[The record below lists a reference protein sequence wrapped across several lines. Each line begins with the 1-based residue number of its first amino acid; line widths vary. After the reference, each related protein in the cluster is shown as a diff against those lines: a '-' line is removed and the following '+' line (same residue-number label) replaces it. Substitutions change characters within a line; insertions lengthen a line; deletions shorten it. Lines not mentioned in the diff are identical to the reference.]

1 MPLAS
6 LASTMAGWTS
16 ATAEKG
22 VLAWAVRE
30 TIWEHDRLLSAAS
43 FRMGRG

>member
-30 TIWEHDRLLSAAS
+30 TIWDVLSAAS
-43 FRMGRG
+43 FRMGGG